1 MVARLRAPYEW
12 EEQMTKIVVVGGGA
26 GGLELATKLG
36 RKLGMSGKAQITLVD
51 RNRTHLWKPLLH
63 EVAAG
68 SLDAGIDALS
78 YQSHARNNG
87 FEFQLGSLTN
97 IQREEKRIV
106 LAPIVGEKGEQVL
119 AERELAYDYLVMA
132 IGSVSNDFNT
142 PGVRDNCIFL
152 DSPDQAFR
160 FHGLLMNQFLRFAAD
175 CKPGDESCA
184 PTGKVKIA
192 IVGAGATGV
201 ELSAELY
208 NAVEELASYGYK
220 HLTHDSLK
228 VTIVEAGPRILPALP
243 ERIST
248 AAHQELTKLG
258 VDVRTATFVSEA
270 TPEGLKTKDGELIEA
285 DMMVW
290 AAGIKAPD
298 FMKEIGG
305 LETNRANQLV
315 VKTTLQT
322 TLDDHI
328 FVIGDCA
335 ACPMGDEGKLV
346 PPRAQAAHQMADRA
360 RANIIAMM
368 QGKEL
373 KPYAYMDY
381 GSLVSMSR
389 FSTVGSLMGNLM
401 RGSMMVEG
409 RMARFV
415 YVSLYRMHQVALHGY
430 IKTGLMMLVGQINRI
445 LRPRLKLH

>member
-1 MVARLRAPYEW
+1 
-12 EEQMTKIVVVGGGA
+12 MTKIVVVGGGA

-36 RKLGMSGKAQITLVD
+36 RKLGKRGKAQITLVD

-78 YQSHARNNG
+78 YQSHARNHG
-87 FEFQLGSLTN
+87 FEFQLGTLTD
-97 IQREEKRIV
+97 IKRDSKQIV
-106 LAPIVGEKGEQVL
+106 LAPIYGEKGEVVL
-119 AERELAYDYLVMA
+119 GERELAYDYLVMA
-132 IGSVSNDFNT
+132 LGSVSNDFNT
-142 PGVRDNCIFL
+142 PGVRENCIFL

-160 FHGLLMNQFLRFAAD
+160 FHGLLMNQFLKFAGD
-175 CKPGDESCA
+175 CKPGDDSCVPA
-184 PTGKVKIA
+184 QQVKIA

-208 NAVEELASYGYK
+208 NAVEELAAYGYRN
-220 HLTHDSLK
+220 LSRNSLK

-243 ERIST
+243 ERISA
-248 AAHQELTKLG
+248 AAHHELTQLG

-270 TPEGLKTKDGELIEA
+270 TSDGLKTKDGELIEA
-285 DMMVW
+285 NLMVW

-305 LETNRANQLV
+305 LETNRINQLV
-315 VKTTLQT
+315 VKPTLQT

-328 FVIGDCA
+328 FAIGDCA
-335 ACPMGDEGKLV
+335 ACPMEDGKFV
-346 PPRAQAAHQMADRA
+346 PPRAQSAHQMADRA
-360 RANIIAMM
+360 LANILAMM
-368 QGKEL
+368 QGKDV
-373 KPYAYMDY
+373 KPYSYMDY

-409 RMARFV
+409 RLARFV
-415 YVSLYRMHQVALHGY
+415 YISLYRMHQVALHGY

>member
-1 MVARLRAPYEW
+1 
-12 EEQMTKIVVVGGGA
+12 MTKIVVVGGGA

-36 RKLGMSGKAQITLVD
+36 RKLGKRGKAQITLVD

-78 YQSHARNNG
+78 YQSHARNHG
-87 FEFQLGSLTN
+87 FEFQLGTLTG
-97 IQREEKRIV
+97 IRRDAKRIV
-106 LAPIVGEKGEQVL
+106 LAPITGEKGEEVL
-119 AERELAYDYLVMA
+119 AERELEYDYLVMA
-132 IGSVSNDFNT
+132 LGSISNDFGT

-160 FHGLLMNQFLRFAAD
+160 FHGLLMNQFLKFAGD
-175 CKPGDESCA
+175 CKPGDDTCTPA
-184 PTGKVKIA
+184 QQVKIA

-208 NAVEELASYGYK
+208 NAVEELAAYGYRN
-220 HLTHDSLK
+220 LSRSSLK
-228 VTIVEAGPRILPALP
+228 VTVVEAGPRILPALP
-243 ERIST
+243 ERISS
-248 AAHQELTKLG
+248 AAHHELTQLG

-285 DMMVW
+285 NLMVW

-305 LETNRANQLV
+305 LETNRINQLM
-315 VKTTLQT
+315 VKPTLQT

-328 FVIGDCA
+328 FAIGDCA
-335 ACPMGDEGKLV
+335 ACPLGDGKFV
-346 PPRAQAAHQMADRA
+346 PPRAQSAHQRADRA
-360 RANIIAMM
+360 LANILAMM
-368 QGKEL
+368 NGGEV
-373 KPYAYMDY
+373 KPYSYMDY

-409 RMARFV
+409 RIARFV
-415 YVSLYRMHQVALHGY
+415 YISLYRMHQVALHGY